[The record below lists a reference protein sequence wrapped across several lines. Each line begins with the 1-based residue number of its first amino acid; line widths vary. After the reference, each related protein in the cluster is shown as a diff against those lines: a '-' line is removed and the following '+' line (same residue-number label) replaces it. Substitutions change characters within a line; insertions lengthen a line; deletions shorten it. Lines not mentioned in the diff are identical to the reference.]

1 MPQSSPDYTIANN
14 SHCFVHCGPIGPE
27 SIDDGRDLTI
37 ITSTDSQV
45 VYGKSGNKVEHIMRS
60 NYETCGH
67 QTDPEENGGIARSIC
82 AKNGDI
88 ALIAE
93 NGSIRLKAKNIYIET
108 SGPSGSGN
116 ILASANGQIILATG
130 DQIKLAGGKN
140 VCIHGEGGVTI
151 SSPAFIKNA
160 GKVIDGGSAST
171 GSLIS
176 SVLAGNWGSILQGLS
191 NSCK

>member
-1 MPQSSPDYTIANN
+1 MPQSAPDFTIANN
-14 SHCFVHCGPIGPE
+14 PHCLIHAGPIAPE

-37 ITSTDSQV
+37 ITSTDCQV
-45 VYGKSGNKVEHIMRS
+45 IYGKSGYKVEHIMGS
-60 NYETCGH
+60 NFETCGH
-67 QTDPEENGGIARSIC
+67 NIDPDVNGGIARSIC
-82 AKNGDI
+82 AKTGDI

-116 ILASANGQIILATG
+116 ILATANGQITLSTG
-130 DQIKLAGGKN
+130 DQIKLAGGS
-140 VCIHGEGGVTI
+140 VCVHGESGITL

-160 GKVIDGGSAST
+160 GKVIDGGAAST
-171 GSLIS
+171 GSLVS
-176 SVLAGNWGSILQGLS
+176 SVLAGNWGSILQGLT